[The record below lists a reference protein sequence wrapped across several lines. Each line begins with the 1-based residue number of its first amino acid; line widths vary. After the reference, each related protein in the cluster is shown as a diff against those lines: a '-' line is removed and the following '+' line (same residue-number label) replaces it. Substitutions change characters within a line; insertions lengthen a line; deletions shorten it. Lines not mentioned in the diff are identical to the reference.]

1 MEKEKGKT
9 GPKGERGVKGG
20 RFVYVLGC
28 VFVMVGTRLS
38 FADPIVGVGPTT
50 IFSSA
55 TAVRGLGVYIRL
67 SEGGNRLTIWEA
79 PLLALYSPRR
89 DLNVAVSL
97 PYVSKTLSLRD
108 GQHRGAE
115 GLGDLRLFALYRFFR
130 QDRPFGTIEATL
142 LGGLKLPTGDS
153 ARRDAQGLLPPALQP
168 GTGSVDGLVGLT
180 LGSISRRWG
189 LYLGGLG
196 KLNAEAQGFKAG
208 DTVSYNLTVQYQL
221 FPDWPTPDLSQ
232 LNVGVE
238 LVGTTAT
245 KDTMQGATVQAS
257 GGTEFFLAPGLQY
270 FLGPQWVLETAVEI
284 PISRGLER
292 PFGLKPDVIV
302 IWGFRGVF

>member
-1 MEKEKGKT
+1 MT
-9 GPKGERGVKGG
+9 RRVRGRWGAWILAFG
-20 RFVYVLGC
+20 LVLLASG
-28 VFVMVGTRLS
+28 LS

-50 IFSSA
+50 LFSLG
-55 TAVRGLGVYIRL
+55 TAVRGLGVYTRL
-67 SEGGNRLTIWEA
+67 SQGENRLTIWEA
-79 PLLALYSPRR
+79 PVLALYSPRR
-89 DLNVAVSL
+89 DLNVALSL
-97 PYVSKTLSLRD
+97 PYVSKQLTLED
-108 GQHRGAE
+108 GHRRGTE
-115 GLGDLRLFALYRFFR
+115 GIGDLRIFSLYRFFR

-153 ARRDAQGLLPPALQP
+153 TRRDAQGRLPPALQP

-196 KLNAEAQGFKAG
+196 KLNAEAQSFKAG

-245 KDTMQGATVQAS
+245 KDTMQDATVQAS
-257 GGTEFFLAPGLQY
+257 GGTEFFVAPGLQY
-270 FLGPQWVLETAVEI
+270 FLGPQWGIEMAVEI

>member
-1 MEKEKGKT
+1 MTGDPKE
-9 GPKGERGVKGG
+9 RRWVYLLSVA
-20 RFVYVLGC
+20 FVL
-28 VFVMVGTRLS
+28 MGTSPS

-50 IFSSA
+50 IFSTA
-55 TAVRGLGVYIRL
+55 TAVRGLGVYTRL
-67 SEGGNRLTIWEA
+67 SQGENRLTIWEA
-79 PLLALYSPRR
+79 PMLALYSPRR

-97 PYVSKTLSLRD
+97 PYVSKQLTLED
-108 GQHRGAE
+108 GRRRGTE

-153 ARRDAQGLLPPALQP
+153 TRSDAQGRLPPALQP

-196 KLNAEAQGFKAG
+196 KLNTEAQGFKAG

-221 FPDWPTPDLSQ
+221 FPDWPIPDLSQ
-232 LNVGVE
+232 LNLSLE

-245 KDTMQGATVQAS
+245 RDVVLGKTVSES

-292 PFGLKPDVIV
+292 PFGFKPDVIV

>member
-1 MEKEKGKT
+1 MALGA
-9 GPKGERGVKGG
+9 GVGWV
-20 RFVYVLGC
+20 VYVLGS
-28 VFVMVGTRLS
+28 VFVLMGARPS

-55 TAVRGLGVYIRL
+55 TAVRGLGVYTRL
-67 SEGGNRLTIWEA
+67 SQGENRLTIWQA

-97 PYVSKTLSLRD
+97 PYVSKELTLED
-108 GQHRGAE
+108 GRRRGAE
-115 GLGDLRLFALYRFFR
+115 GLGDLSLFALYRFFR
-130 QDRPFGTIEATL
+130 QDRPLGTVEATL
-142 LGGLKLPTGDS
+142 LGGLKLPTGAS
-153 ARRDAQGLLPPALQP
+153 ERSDAQGRLPPALQP

-180 LGSISRRWG
+180 LGWISRRWG
-189 LYLGGLG
+189 LYLGTLG
-196 KLNAEAQGFKAG
+196 KLNTEAGGFKAG
-208 DTVSYNLTVQYQL
+208 DTVSYNLAVQYQL
-221 FPDWPTPDLSQ
+221 FPDWPTPELSQ
-232 LNVGVE
+232 LNLSLE

-245 KDTMQGATVQAS
+245 RDTVLGASVPES

-270 FLGPQWVLETAVEI
+270 FLGPQWIIETAVAI

-292 PFGLKPDVIV
+292 PLGLKPDVIV

>member
-1 MEKEKGKT
+1 MV
-9 GPKGERGVKGG
+9 RGVKGG
-20 RFVYVLGC
+20 RFVYVLGG
-28 VFVMVGTRLS
+28 VVVLMGTSPS

-50 IFSSA
+50 IFSTA
-55 TAVRGLGVYIRL
+55 TAVRGLGVYTRL
-67 SEGGNRLTIWEA
+67 SQGENRLTIWEA
-79 PLLALYSPRR
+79 QMLALYSPRR

-108 GQHRGAE
+108 GRRRGTE

-153 ARRDAQGLLPPALQP
+153 TRSDAQGRLPPAMQP

-196 KLNAEAQGFKAG
+196 KLNTEAQDFKAG

-221 FPDWPTPDLSQ
+221 FPDWPIPDLSQ
-232 LNVGVE
+232 LNLSLE

-245 KDTMQGATVQAS
+245 RDVVLGKTVSES

-292 PFGLKPDVIV
+292 PFGLTPDFIV

>member
-1 MEKEKGKT
+1 MTGVPKE
-9 GPKGERGVKGG
+9 RRWVYLLSVA
-20 RFVYVLGC
+20 FVL
-28 VFVMVGTRLS
+28 MGTSPS

-50 IFSSA
+50 IFSTA
-55 TAVRGLGVYIRL
+55 TAVRGLGVYTRL
-67 SEGGNRLTIWEA
+67 SQGENRLTIWEA
-79 PLLALYSPRR
+79 PMLALYSPRR

-108 GQHRGAE
+108 GQRRGTE

-153 ARRDAQGLLPPALQP
+153 TRSDAQGRLPPALQP

-196 KLNAEAQGFKAG
+196 KLNTEAQGFKAG

-221 FPDWPTPDLSQ
+221 FPDWPIPDLSQ
-232 LNVGVE
+232 LNLSLE
-238 LVGTTAT
+238 LVGTTASRDVVLG
-245 KDTMQGATVQAS
+245 KTVSES

-270 FLGPQWVLETAVEI
+270 FLGPQWGLEAAVEV

>member
-1 MEKEKGKT
+1 MALGA
-9 GPKGERGVKGG
+9 GGG
-20 RFVYVLGC
+20 RVVYVLWL
-28 VFVMVGTRLS
+28 VFVLLGTRLS

-55 TAVRGLGVYIRL
+55 TAVRGLGVYTRL
-67 SEGGNRLTIWEA
+67 SQGENRLTTWQA

-89 DLNVAVSL
+89 DLNVVVSL
-97 PYVSKTLSLRD
+97 PYVSKELTLED
-108 GQHRGAE
+108 GRRRGAE
-115 GLGDLRLFALYRFFR
+115 GLGDLSLFALYRFFR
-130 QDRPFGTIEATL
+130 QDRPLGTVEATL
-142 LGGLKLPTGDS
+142 LGGLKLPTGAS
-153 ARRDAQGLLPPALQP
+153 ERRDAQGRLPPALQP

-189 LYLGGLG
+189 LYLGALG
-196 KLNAEAQGFKAG
+196 KLNTEAGGFKAG
-208 DTVSYNLTVQYQL
+208 DTVSYNLAVQYQL

-232 LNVGVE
+232 LNLSLE

-245 KDTMQGATVQAS
+245 RDTVLGASVPES

-270 FLGPQWVLETAVEI
+270 FLGPQWIIETAVEI

-292 PFGLKPDVIV
+292 PLGLKPDVIV